1 MMVMSNIVFS
11 ILFVFYIYLGLLFF
25 VFWYVSDVLLGLLC
39 IYIYICSA
47 DMCMGSLHLFW
58 TNNMSFS
65 LTLGLEWSDGSAW
78 ATKFMTQ
85 QHGNNDWLVVYL
97 PLWKIWVRQL
107 GWLSHIWNGNIKFMF
122 ESTNQ
127 MRKSRKSHETRLWQ
141 EWNIIQHSHLLHHL
155 P

>member
-39 IYIYICSA
+39 IYIYVLLTCAWVHFTYFDQITCR
-47 DMCMGSLHLFW
+47 SLWRLDWNDLMVVPGPQNLWH
-58 TNNMSFS
+58 NSM
-65 LTLGLEWSDGSAW
+65 
-78 ATKFMTQ
+78 ATMT
-85 QHGNNDWLVVYL
+85 GWWYTY
-97 PLWKIWVRQL
+97 PSEKIWVRQL